1 MDAEGIKHYEIYG
14 PLFFGS
20 TANFLDKFDVLEDPE
35 RVILDFKESR
45 VVDMSAVDALNK
57 ITERYAAQGK
67 KIELWHLSEDC
78 RSLLKNAAGIVKVNI
93 MDDPTYR
100 VMPGK

>member
-1 MDAEGIKHYEIYG
+1 
-14 PLFFGS
+14 
-20 TANFLDKFDVLEDPE
+20 
-35 RVILDFKESR
+35 
-45 VVDMSAVDALNK
+45 VDALNK

-93 MDDPTYR
+93 MEDPTYR